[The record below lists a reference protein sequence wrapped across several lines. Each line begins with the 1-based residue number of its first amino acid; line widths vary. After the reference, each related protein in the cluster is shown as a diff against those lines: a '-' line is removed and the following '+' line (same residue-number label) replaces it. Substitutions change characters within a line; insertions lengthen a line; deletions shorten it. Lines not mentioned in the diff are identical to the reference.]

1 MCVMVQGK
9 FENRNL
15 LLFFFIAFAWS
26 WYFWLLQML
35 GFNLYVAPFGP
46 FVAAFL
52 LTYID
57 EGIEGVKKLLRKG
70 FDPRIGKIW
79 YIPTILLWP
88 VIASF
93 SFLGAS
99 FSEGAA
105 PKLAILFQPWLIL
118 WNFVYIFFLGGPLQ
132 EEFGW
137 RGYALTRLQ
146 ARYSALVSSVV
157 LGVIWAIWHLPLN
170 LMYLT
175 SPQYQVGIAWLSS
188 TVILFVFVSILFTWI
203 YNNTGGSILATLIF
217 HTMLNLSTYVAF
229 PVFETETG
237 PAYYF
242 FSIIVV
248 AIIILVVF
256 GAKRMVRDR
265 SRVNTENKIGDHFE

>member
-1 MCVMVQGK
+1 MRQGK
-9 FENRNL
+9 FDGRNL

-26 WYFWLLQML
+26 WFFWLLQMF
-35 GFNLYVAPFGP
+35 GFNLHVAPFGP
-46 FVAAFL
+46 FVAAFI
-52 LTYID
+52 LTYIH
-57 EGIEGVKKLLRKG
+57 EGIKGVKKLLRKG

-88 VIASF
+88 VIAGF
-93 SFLGAS
+93 SFLVAS
-99 FSEGAA
+99 SSKGTA
-105 PKLAILFQPWLIL
+105 PELAILFQPWLIL
-118 WNFVYIFFLGGPLQ
+118 WNFVYIFFLGGPFQ

-146 ARYSALVSSVV
+146 ERYSALVSSVM

-175 SPQYQVGIAWLSS
+175 GPQYQVGIAWLSS

-203 YNNTGGSILATLIF
+203 YNNTGGSIFATLIF
-217 HTMLNLSTYVAF
+217 HTMLNLSTYVVF

-248 AIIILVVF
+248 AIIVLAIF
-256 GAKRMVRDR
+256 GAKRMVRDKR
-265 SRVNTENKIGDHFE
+265 RFTNEKQIGDHFE

>member
-1 MCVMVQGK
+1 MMIEESESK
-9 FENRNL
+9 NRNL
-15 LLFFFIAFAWS
+15 CLYFLIAFAWS
-26 WYFWLLQML
+26 WFFWLLQML

-52 LTYID
+52 LTYIH
-57 EGIEGVKKLLRKG
+57 ESTGGVKKLLRKG

-88 VIASF
+88 VIAGI

-99 FSEGAA
+99 SSEGVA
-105 PKLAILFQPWLIL
+105 PKLAILSQPWLIL
-118 WNFVYIFFLGGPLQ
+118 WNFVYILFLGGPLQ

-157 LGVIWAIWHLPLN
+157 VGLIWAIWHLPLN

-175 SPQYQVGIAWLSS
+175 GPQYQVGIAWLSS

-203 YNNTGGSILATLIF
+203 YNNTGGSILATLVF
-217 HTMLNLSTYVAF
+217 HTMLNLSTYVVF

-237 PAYYF
+237 PAYF
-242 FSIIVV
+242 LFSITVV
-248 AIIILVVF
+248 AIIILAIF
-256 GAKRMVRDR
+256 GAKRMVRDKR
-265 SRVNTENKIGDHFE
+265 RVNTENKVGDH

>member
-1 MCVMVQGK
+1 MMIRARLESRSLV
-9 FENRNL
+9 
-15 LLFFFIAFAWS
+15 LFFLIAFTWS
-26 WYFWLLQML
+26 WFFWFLQIL
-35 GFNLYVAPFGP
+35 GFNFHVAPFGP

-52 LTYID
+52 LTYLQ
-57 EGIEGVKKLLRKG
+57 EGYKGVKELLRKG

-79 YIPTILLWP
+79 YIPAFLLWP
-88 VIASF
+88 VIAGFSILG
-93 SFLGAS
+93 SFL
-99 FSEGAA
+99 SEGHV
-105 PKLAILFQPWLIL
+105 PELVMFSQPWLIL

-137 RGYALTRLQ
+137 RGYALICLQ
-146 ARYSALVSSVV
+146 ARYSALVSSMV

-175 SPQYQVGIAWLSS
+175 GPQYQVGIAWLFS
-188 TVILFVFVSILFTWI
+188 TLILFVFVSILFTWI
-203 YNNTGGSILATLIF
+203 YNNTGGSILSTLIF
-217 HTMLNLSTYVAF
+217 HTTLNLSTYVAF

-248 AIIILVVF
+248 AIIILVIF
-256 GAKRMVRDR
+256 GAKRMVRDK